1 MDDPTTIMKRL
12 LAECN
17 TPSTV
22 EEIGFLASSV
32 EDYEKCFVLICIEIV
47 GCNYFVY
54 YFFFFE
60 KLKGLCVLCLEMK
73 THKYQLLLDSGLPG
87 GWCSGAVQT
96 SIKQEKKLNKVV
108 PK

>member
-32 EDYEKCFVLICIEIV
+32 EDYEK
-47 GCNYFVY
+47 
-54 YFFFFE
+54 